1 MARLNE
7 KVALIT
13 GGNSGI
19 GLATAKTFASEGAKV
34 IITGRNQETLDK
46 AVEEIGNDTL
56 AIQGDVSNIAH
67 LEDVANKIKEKY
79 GKLDVLFAN
88 AGIAEP
94 TPITDI
100 TEEHFDKHFNINVKG
115 LVFTV
120 QKSLPI
126 LSEGASIIFNASIV
140 KDKGFDGFSIYSA
153 TKGAV
158 RTLART
164 LASELKGKGI
174 RVNSISPGPIET
186 PIYDRMGLPQEAQEE
201 FGQNVASQV
210 PLGHFGQ
217 PEDIAEAAV
226 YLASDEAKYTNGIDL
241 PVDGGLAQV

>member
-1 MARLNE
+1 MTRLSE

-19 GLATAKTFASEGAKV
+19 GLATAKAFAREGAKV
-34 IITGRNQETLDK
+34 IITGRNQETLNQ
-46 AVEEIGNDTL
+46 AVEEIGGDAI
-56 AIQGDVSNIAH
+56 AIQGDVSDISH
-67 LEDVANKIKEKY
+67 LEDVANQVKEKY
-79 GKLDVLFAN
+79 GRLDVLFAN
-88 AGIAEP
+88 AGVAEP

-126 LSEGASIIFNASIV
+126 LSDGASIIFNASIV
-140 KDKGFDGFSIYSA
+140 KDKGFEGFSVYSA

-158 RTLART
+158 RTLTRT
-164 LASELKGKGI
+164 LASELKGNGI

-186 PIYDRMGLPQEAQEE
+186 PLYDRMGLPQETQEE

-210 PLGHFGQ
+210 PLGRFGQ
-217 PEDIAEAAV
+217 SEDIAEAAV
-226 YLASDEAKYTNGIDL
+226 YLASDESKYTNGIDL